1 MSKTLPTQHP
11 KWTKGDF
18 ELVSSDGVTF
28 RTYSYH
34 LQSASET
41 TSPDYAQALR
51 LVNFL
56 RKFECQPATGYLSQF
71 VKAFS
76 KSQDVNFLRILT
88 AMHLGLPQT
97 CAELLDNE
105 PALFQWLH
113 PVTRKDTLP
122 KQLPFEVFQH
132 IPQRYLWALI
142 AAGIHDES
150 QVPVYVK
157 SSRKSRCDSH
167 SAMSR
172 KLHNGEKASPVAVVP
187 TTSSITI
194 PPLSAGSIMS
204 ETTEPTAHEKWT
216 EGDFEL
222 ISSDNVLF
230 KVPTYQLQAASSGS
244 GEQRIVLD
252 EKSGTINLFLQLVI
266 DGATSFLSYTL
277 GKPDYQPAVDIVY
290 FLRKYEC
297 QAVLEQIKVL
307 TMLPPVFFKP
317 ENIARLLIAMHL
329 DLPEVVAMMIERN
342 PTVFKWLLPSN
353 SASERSEFVDYAAFK
368 YMPRQYVWALISADI
383 SKPGIMTIVRSGN
396 VKDVPRRERF
406 LRFLTEAK
414 EAG

>member
-1 MSKTLPTQHP
+1 M
-11 KWTKGDF
+11 
-18 ELVSSDGVTF
+18 
-28 RTYSYH
+28 
-34 LQSASET
+34 
-41 TSPDYAQALR
+41 
-51 LVNFL
+51 
-56 RKFECQPATGYLSQF
+56 
-71 VKAFS
+71 
-76 KSQDVNFLRILT
+76 I
-88 AMHLGLPQT
+88 
-97 CAELLDNE
+97 
-105 PALFQWLH
+105 
-113 PVTRKDTLP
+113 
-122 KQLPFEVFQH
+122 
-132 IPQRYLWALI
+132 
-142 AAGIHDES
+142 
-150 QVPVYVK
+150 
-157 SSRKSRCDSH
+157 
-167 SAMSR
+167 
-172 KLHNGEKASPVAVVP
+172 
-187 TTSSITI
+187 
-194 PPLSAGSIMS
+194 
-204 ETTEPTAHEKWT
+204 
-216 EGDFEL
+216 
-222 ISSDNVLF
+222 
-230 KVPTYQLQAASSGS
+230 SSGS